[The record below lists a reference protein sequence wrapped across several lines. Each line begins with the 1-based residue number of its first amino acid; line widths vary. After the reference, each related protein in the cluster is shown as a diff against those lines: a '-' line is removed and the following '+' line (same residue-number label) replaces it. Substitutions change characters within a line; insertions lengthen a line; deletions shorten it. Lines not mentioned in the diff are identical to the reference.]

1 MAGMSRGT
9 RVLLVVVGAVVGGMV
24 LLCGLGAV
32 IAAIAG
38 VEDGSGRDASQ
49 PVVTETVTES
59 ATPSPSEPTPTLTEE
74 PEPTYLVSNV
84 VDGDTIDLDNGE
96 SVRLVGIDTP
106 ERGACGHERAAAALE
121 RMILGKRVRLV
132 ESDED
137 RDKYDRLL
145 RYVEVG
151 SLDPG
156 LRLLRKGLA
165 VARYDS
171 RDGYGRH
178 PREDAYIAADE
189 AAPDVSCPKPEP
201 KPEPRP
207 FADTDDDGGG
217 GGGGGGG
224 NCEAGYDPCVPLYPP
239 DLDCADVGPV
249 TVTGSD
255 PHGLDG
261 DGDGRACGGD

>member
-9 RVLLVVVGAVVGGMV
+9 RVLMVVVGSVVGGMV
-24 LLCGLGAV
+24 LLCGLVGVVAAV
-32 IAAIAG
+32 VG
-38 VEDGSGRDASQ
+38 GEDQGGRDASG

-59 ATPSPSEPTPTLTEE
+59 ATPEPSATPASETSEPAPTEE
-74 PEPTYLVSNV
+74 PEPTYVVTNV
-84 VDGDTIDLDNGE
+84 VDGDTVDLDNGE

-106 ERGACGHERAAAALE
+106 ERGACGHERAAAALS
-121 RMILGKRVRLV
+121 RMVLGRKVRLV
-132 ESDED
+132 DSDED

-145 RYVEVG
+145 RFLEVG

-178 PREDAYIAADE
+178 PREDAYVAADE
-189 AAPDVSCPKPEP
+189 AAPDVSCPKP
-201 KPEPRP
+201 KPEPRG
-207 FADTDDDGGG
+207 FADTDDEDGGG
-217 GGGGGGG
+217 GS
-224 NCEAGYDPCVPLYPP
+224 CAPGYDPCVPMYPP

-255 PHGLDG
+255 PHGLDR

>member
-9 RVLLVVVGAVVGGMV
+9 RVLVVVVGSVVGGMV

-38 VEDGSGRDASQ
+38 VEEDAGSGASA
-49 PVVTETVTES
+49 PPVTETVTES
-59 ATPSPSEPTPTLTEE
+59 VTAADPVSPSASASSATAEPTPTEV
-74 PEPTYLVSNV
+74 PDPTYVVTDV
-84 VDGDTIDLDNGE
+84 VDGDTLDLDNGE
-96 SVRLVGIDTP
+96 TVRLVGIDTP
-106 ERGACGHERAAAALE
+106 ERGACGHERAAAALS
-121 RMILGKRVRLV
+121 RMVLGKRVRLV

-137 RDKYDRLL
+137 RDRYDRLL
-145 RYVEVG
+145 RYVAVG
-151 SLDPG
+151 DLDPG

-165 VARYDS
+165 VSRYDS

-178 PREDAYIAADE
+178 PREDAYIAADD
-189 AAPDVSCPKPEP
+189 AAPDVTCPTPRPE
-201 KPEPRP
+201 EPRG
-207 FADTDDDGGG
+207 FADTGGG
-217 GGGGGGG
+217 GR
-224 NCEAGYDPCVPLYPP
+224 CEPGYDPCVPSYPP